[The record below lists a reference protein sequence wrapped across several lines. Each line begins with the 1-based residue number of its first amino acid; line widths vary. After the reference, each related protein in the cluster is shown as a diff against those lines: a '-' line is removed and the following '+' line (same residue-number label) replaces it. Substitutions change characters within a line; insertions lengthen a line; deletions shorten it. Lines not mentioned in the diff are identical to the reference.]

1 LKQSGNG
8 RGINLYALAVGVM
21 GQGQSG
27 GQTGGPNNYDPT
39 NNPGVNSQMSQQG
52 YDSSLQGRTN
62 AEENGTK
69 FSDETETAA
78 IPKKA
83 KKIKTLR
90 STKRHSE
97 RVRENERTET
107 NESGD

>member
-1 LKQSGNG
+1 
-8 RGINLYALAVGVM
+8 M

-27 GQTGGPNNYDPT
+27 GQTSGPNNYGPT

-62 AEENGTK
+62 AEENRTK
-69 FSDETETAA
+69 FSDETETAT

-83 KKIKTLR
+83 KKEQKPKIDKAPF
-90 STKRHSE
+90 
-97 RVRENERTET
+97 RTG
-107 NESGD
+107 SGE